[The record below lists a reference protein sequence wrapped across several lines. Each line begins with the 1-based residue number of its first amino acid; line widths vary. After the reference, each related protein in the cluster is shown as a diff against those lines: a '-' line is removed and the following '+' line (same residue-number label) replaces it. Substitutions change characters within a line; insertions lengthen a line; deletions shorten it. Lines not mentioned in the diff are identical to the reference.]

1 MKLAIQVL
9 HGHFGPEYLLEVGK
23 NVDEKH
29 CCLKYF
35 GLSKNQ
41 VSFFKPKFIKT
52 IRPTTGAEF
61 SNSKVYS
68 NFAWISIAM

>member
-1 MKLAIQVL
+1 MAIVDLYIYLRWVKMLTKNIAEIFLA
-9 HGHFGPEYLLEVGK
+9 YLK
-23 NVDEKH
+23 ATYH
-29 CCLKYF
+29 T
-35 GLSKNQ
+35 NQ

-52 IRPTTGAEF
+52 IGPTGAEF

>member
-9 HGHFGPEYLLEVGK
+9 HGHCRPVYLLEVGK

-52 IRPTTGAEF
+52 IGPTGAEF